1 MRVWTRRLCLR
12 GVHAYMCLHMN
23 PSSDCWKW
31 AVARLWL
38 VVLWFRA
45 IFPLQTTGLAICVLL
60 YSWWGWSCVC
70 ARVCR
75 GWFVCFLWCVTHP
88 ASLHT
93 DKNKCAKSSSTDQHS
108 FGSQFS
114 VAVILFAVSNKS
126 RFYCLVKLSNYH
138 SWVDFNYFSYASVAF
153 KWFLNILWL
162 L

>member
-1 MRVWTRRLCLR
+1 MRVWTRRLYLR

-23 PSSDCWKW
+23 PSSDCWKS

-38 VVLWFRA
+38 AVLWIRA
-45 IFPLQTTGLAICVLL
+45 IFPLQTTGLTFWCVVIQPMGVEL
-60 YSWWGWSCVC
+60 CVC
-70 ARVCR
+70 VCVQGAIR
-75 GWFVCFLWCVTHP
+75 MFSLVCNTSSFSVHWQEQMCKEQ
-88 ASLHT
+88 LH
-93 DKNKCAKSSSTDQHS
+93 QHR
-108 FGSQFS
+108 FGCQFS
-114 VAVILFAVSNKS
+114 VAVTLFAVSNKS